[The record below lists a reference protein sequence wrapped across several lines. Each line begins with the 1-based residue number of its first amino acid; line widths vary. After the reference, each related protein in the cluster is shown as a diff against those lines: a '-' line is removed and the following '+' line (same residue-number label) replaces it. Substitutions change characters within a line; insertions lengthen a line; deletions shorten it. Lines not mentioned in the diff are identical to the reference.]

1 MRNYLVNKTQYYLGY
16 QIYRHQLSVHRNI
29 YIYTICTLNFTLFMY
44 TEKRQYIIFF
54 FFTCI
59 TNYTIYHKYTSSK
72 LAGTKCN

>member
-29 YIYTICTLNFTLFMY
+29 YIYTICTLNFTVY
-44 TEKRQYIIFF
+44 VHRKKTIYIF

>member
-16 QIYRHQLSVHRNI
+16 QIYHHQLSVHRNI

-54 FFTCI
+54 FLHVLQTTQYI
-59 TNYTIYHKYTSSK
+59 TNI
-72 LAGTKCN
+72 LQVN